1 MSAAVGTGVHAISA
15 GSSMCDGSN
24 LNARWFGRNLTQT
37 PEATPQAWTTALF
50 DALEVVLEAFDSWD
64 EGANTDTG
72 GAFYNVGELY
82 VMALG
87 TSVTRPA
94 ATQCSFPRSRVMMNT
109 NIRL

>member
-1 MSAAVGTGVHAISA
+1 MNGNRNVAYLWN
-15 GSSMCDGSN
+15 DDN
-24 LNARWFGRNLTQT
+24 GRNLNLT
-37 PEATPQAWTTALF
+37 PEGSAWTSGLF
-50 DALEVVLEAFDSWD
+50 DALEVVLEAYDTWD

-72 GAFYNVGELY
+72 GGFFVVGELY

-87 TSVTRPA
+87 VSVTRPA